1 MSAREV
7 ERGEAPRP
15 ESDAESDVRDVL
27 SELDDKTLSQC
38 FSVITKEW
46 FAPLSDHGFKLDL
59 VFLAKLVFLLIR

>member
-7 ERGEAPRP
+7 ERGEGARP
-15 ESDAESDVRDVL
+15 ESDAESDERDVL

-38 FSVITKEW
+38 FSVIAKEW
-46 FAPLSDHGFKLDL
+46 FAPLSDHGFQLNL